1 MRTLIV
7 DDSKIV
13 RGLIR
18 KSLEKGGHLDIEEA
32 ADGLEALK
40 QVRLTTTPFDLF
52 VVDVYMPNMDGL
64 ELVGALRSQGVA
76 TPIIMLTTE
85 TDIQQKMRAK
95 DLGATGWI
103 AKPFDE
109 KKFLSVVEILFQDR
123 T

>member
-13 RGLIR
+13 RGMIR
-18 KSLEKGGHLDIEEA
+18 KSLEKGGHVDVEEA

-40 QVRLTTTPFDLF
+40 CVRSASPGFDLF
-52 VVDVYMPNMDGL
+52 VVDVYMPNMDGM
-64 ELVGALRSQGVA
+64 ELVEALRKMGLM

-109 KKFLSVVEILFQDR
+109 KKFLSVVEILFQDKP
-123 T
+123 